1 MCRMPNK
8 LLASVLLSC
17 GLVPAANA
25 AAVVKAPAASAALE
39 QCGTDGDI
47 EPQSAI
53 RDRYQGAD
61 GAAFLLGVG
70 AIDEARP
77 LRAGQPAVFDPV
89 RNRLGRA
96 KVARRSAGLP
106 IRVAAL
112 DRLAAKSDAEAQPL
126 AGSHHET
133 MVPGA
138 GCALIEAPARQGL
151 ALAMLELGYFVAG
164 LDRVVLMNERA
175 AGAVPDAGAE
185 LVPVGPNVPPV
196 QFQSVVPGMDRVL
209 GNCWLKAAV
218 AAGDGEIAAPGT
230 TWLGDLAERM
240 NASERDSA
248 RALWDRSA
256 GASPAEMCL

>member
-1 MCRMPNK
+1 MQDANK

-17 GLVPAANA
+17 GLVPAAS
-25 AAVVKAPAASAALE
+25 APLE
-39 QCGTDGDI
+39 PCGTDGDI
-47 EPQSAI
+47 EPQFAI

-61 GAAFLLGVG
+61 GAAFLLGAR
-70 AIDEARP
+70 AIDEARQ

-89 RNRLGRA
+89 RYRLGRA

-112 DRLAAKSDAEAQPL
+112 DRLVAKSDAEAQPL

-164 LDRVVLMNERA
+164 LDRVVLTNERA
-175 AGAVPDAGAE
+175 AGAPY
-185 LVPVGPNVPPV
+185 PVRARNW
-196 QFQSVVPGMDRVL
+196 FR
-209 GNCWLKAAV
+209 
-218 AAGDGEIAAPGT
+218 
-230 TWLGDLAERM
+230 
-240 NASERDSA
+240 SA
-248 RALWDRSA
+248 RMCRLCGSSRWFPAWTVYSA
-256 GASPAEMCL
+256 TAG